1 MCRKRLPL
9 LSCLFLALCVTV
21 QGEIVPATAK
31 VAVEKLAADL
41 TAGKKINP
49 VEAKAFA
56 AKWNRVQDVMS
67 VYKPAKKGQPSLEDR
82 LLALSGKTTFTPE
95 ETSTLARIARLS
107 RAQALVLPYYHE
119 KTRDDLTR
127 TMDWD
132 RFTAEM
138 SERSKGLLEAVKAGE
153 DRRIARTATDLAAT
167 CTNCHGA
174 VSLVG
179 FARSKSSR

>member
-107 RAQALVLPYYHE
+107 RSGSRAAVLPREDEGRPDPDDGLGPIHG
-119 KTRDDLTR
+119 RD
-127 TMDWD
+127 
-132 RFTAEM
+132 
-138 SERSKGLLEAVKAGE
+138 ERAVE
-153 DRRIARTATDLAAT
+153 RIA
-167 CTNCHGA
+167 
-174 VSLVG
+174 
-179 FARSKSSR
+179 